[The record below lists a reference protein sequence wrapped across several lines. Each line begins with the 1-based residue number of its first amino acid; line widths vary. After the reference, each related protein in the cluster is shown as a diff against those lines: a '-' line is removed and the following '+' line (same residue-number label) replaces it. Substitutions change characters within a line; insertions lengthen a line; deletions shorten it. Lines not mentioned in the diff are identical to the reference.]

1 MMQGQGSSW
10 SFGEEVPVQSL
21 GSLKVHFKGDR
32 PPSEEVDPNDLPGGD
47 SQNWPFVVA
56 PHPGVPVAPD
66 ALYFRDGELVHILG
80 RLIWFESNGAHMI
93 IQDTQDSRGPRDP
106 ESVHWAIVDLRDD
119 MGSAHQT
126 LFCMQN
132 VMDDRQVEQVKGE
145 ELMQEMSVHLQSLER

>member
-1 MMQGQGSSW
+1 M
-10 SFGEEVPVQSL
+10 VC
-21 GSLKVHFKGDR
+21 
-32 PPSEEVDPNDLPGGD
+32 
-47 SQNWPFVVA
+47 
-56 PHPGVPVAPD
+56 
-66 ALYFRDGELVHILG
+66 ILG
-80 RLIWFESNGAHMI
+80 RLIWLELGSNGGHMI
-93 IQDTQDSRGPRDP
+93 LQDPHDSHGPRDP